1 MDLEAVDV
9 LGVRRVKEV
18 AESAVLL
25 SLSVFVVNP
34 EEDVP
39 REKVSVTVGPG
50 EEANCFSVVASVRR
64 LVSDVL
70 DAPMLSVK

>member
-1 MDLEAVDV
+1 MDLEAVDG
-9 LGVRRVKEV
+9 LGVGRVKEV
-18 AESAVLL
+18 ADSAVLL
-25 SLSVFVVNP
+25 SVSVFVVSP

-39 REKVSVTVGPG
+39 REKVSVTAGPEVNG
-50 EEANCFSVVASVRR
+50 FSVVASVRR

>member
-9 LGVRRVKEV
+9 LGVGRVKEV

-34 EEDVP
+34 GHTGREDGSGFNI
-39 REKVSVTVGPG
+39 RERESH
-50 EEANCFSVVASVRR
+50 RR
-64 LVSDVL
+64 
-70 DAPMLSVK
+70 